1 MNICEHCFDSNSISN
16 YIVNNGIKLTN
27 TALCHECNNISEYR
41 LDSTVLRST
50 VRNIILNHFEH
61 SEDLIIS
68 ASLYA
73 KEEDDDISLYISDS
87 IRHTLYDICYFL
99 FGLDNDEKFIELI
112 KDSPRYGY
120 TPFCE
125 ADQEMWINMK
135 CNWETTTRIM
145 LDWEKFCDN
154 AKSQNEI
161 DTAIFNF
168 TKELSKLDYTFATLS
183 KQVSKV
189 LYRARNANKDST
201 YNEILLEPCK
211 KIGIAPKE
219 FAKHNRFSPEGIPF
233 VYLSEDNKTILKEIR
248 AADNDRVGIAR
259 FEISNLNLID
269 LRRINLQSIKDDPFD
284 ARCTDEL
291 LCSFNF
297 LNAFLEDISTKVD
310 ETDEVTKYLHYLPTQ
325 KVSKHIQTLG
335 YDGFIYDSSLCEG
348 VNYLLF
354 KDNYTYLDYEIINV
368 NL

>member
-1 MNICEHCFDSNSISN
+1 MNICEQCFESNSISN
-16 YIVNNGIKLTN
+16 FIVNKGTSLSSPTI
-27 TALCHECNNISEYR
+27 CHECNNYSEYR
-41 LDSTVLRST
+41 LDSIVLRNT
-50 VRNIILNHFEH
+50 VREIILKHFEY

-68 ASLYA
+68 ATLTA
-73 KEEDDDISLYISDS
+73 KDEDDDVSLFISNR

-125 ADQEMWINMK
+125 ANEEMWINMK
-135 CNWETTTRIM
+135 CDWEATTRIM
-145 LDWEKFCDN
+145 LDWDKFCDN

-161 DTAIFNF
+161 DNAIFSF

-201 YNEILLEPCK
+201 YKDIITDPSI

-219 FAKHNRFSPEGIPF
+219 SAKHNRFSPEGIPF
-233 VYLSEDNKTILKEIR
+233 VYLSEDDKTILKEIR
-248 AADNDRVGIAR
+248 ADEDDRVGVAR

-269 LRRINLQSIKDDPFD
+269 LTRKNLQIIKDDPFD
-284 ARCTDEL
+284 IRCTDEL

-297 LNAFLEDISTKVD
+297 LYAFLEDISKKVD
-310 ETDEVTKYLHYLPTQ
+310 ESDEVIKYSHYLPTQ
-325 KVSKHIQTLG
+325 KVSNYIRTLG
-335 YDGFIYDSSLCEG
+335 YDGFIYDSSLCNG

-354 KDNYTYLDYEIINV
+354 KDNYKYLGYEIIIV
-368 NL
+368 KY